1 MRALKI
7 RGLLIIALT
16 LLLVAISGCAS
27 TRQNPWAEKRKKAS
41 HVNTTQLGRN
51 RYYFSVNYQKRL
63 QKSVKKRR

>member
-41 HVNTTQLGRN
+41 HVTPRSWTGTGII
-51 RYYFSVNYQKRL
+51 FP
-63 QKSVKKRR
+63 